1 MTLTGGDPLPVVKA
15 RATRRAAALWT
26 HWARDGASQGI
37 AAILREVAEDDNPE
51 TEWQHLV
58 CAMLSLGEE
67 ALKAARD
74 ARAHAYIAEVL
85 QRAMADEVQT

>member
-1 MTLTGGDPLPVVKA
+1 MLTGGDPLPVVKA

-26 HWARDGASQGI
+26 HWAREGASKGI
-37 AAILREVAEDDNPE
+37 SVILQEVDASDDPE
-51 TEWQHLV
+51 TEWKHLV

-85 QRAMADEVQT
+85 RRAMIDEVQT